1 MGENDNACCQLFS
14 FLLVSTKFTII
25 TYTIENQ
32 RRYENWRQP
41 FSLNSIVNRLL
52 QIHLDSKLVKDR
64 LAKYRILENN
74 HKKVNLN
81 EKEKKRKEKRYWS
94 IFEAIKE
101 DLICQ
106 TYKNE

>member
-1 MGENDNACCQLFS
+1 MGENDSACYQLFS
-14 FLLVSTKFTII
+14 FLLVSTRFTII

-41 FSLNSIVNRLL
+41 FCLNSIVNRLL

-74 HKKVNLN
+74 HKKFNLN
-81 EKEKKRKEKRYWS
+81 EKKKDIGQSLR
-94 IFEAIKE
+94 
-101 DLICQ
+101 Q
-106 TYKNE
+106 